1 MRSLSVWIALS
12 ALMLFTACVDE
23 NAPVLSGPFVQA
35 GEPGELFV
43 PGRPRT
49 VMRCVS
55 NVGGV
60 NGRMTDYTFTDGGEL
75 RARQGWKA
83 TFTSVGENR
92 VRVTVLDAEGATNP
106 DLDEAM
112 RGWLEQCAWP

>member
-1 MRSLSVWIALS
+1 MRPAAIG
-12 ALMLFTACVDE
+12 LMLAALVACVDE
-23 NAPVLSGPFVQA
+23 NAPVLSGPFVER
-35 GEPGELFV
+35 GDPGELFV

-49 VMRCVS
+49 VMRCVFNLGPKS
-55 NVGGV
+55 
-60 NGRMTDYTFTDGGEL
+60 GRMTDYTFFDGGEI
-75 RARQGWKA
+75 RARDGWKA

-92 VRVTVLDAEGATNP
+92 VRVVIKDDTGAANP